1 MDTGVRL
8 AAGSAAARPET
19 KLALEFHPF
28 ARYHY
33 LGLYSREDRRMKRL
47 LPIAIVACAAIAFSD
62 KQGCAQ
68 IPVGGPGGSPQ
79 YRPAYS
85 PYLNML
91 RQGGSP
97 TQNYF
102 GLVRPELSFNDSV
115 FGLQQQVGGNQQ
127 SINQLQA
134 NAVTTGH
141 PAIFMNTFGYFQSAQ
156 GGGGAGGG
164 GQGAGGA
171 GGFGGAASFGQGL
184 GGGAGGGQMPGVA
197 R

>member
-1 MDTGVRL
+1 
-8 AAGSAAARPET
+8 
-19 KLALEFHPF
+19 
-28 ARYHY
+28 
-33 LGLYSREDRRMKRL
+33 MKRL
-47 LPIAIVACAAIAFSD
+47 LPIAMVACIVVAFSE
-62 KQGCAQ
+62 KQACAQ
-68 IPVGGPGGSPQ
+68 IPVGGPGGAPQ

-91 RQGGSP
+91 RQGGTS

-134 NAVTTGH
+134 SSVTTGH
-141 PAIFMNTFGYFQSAQ
+141 PAIFMNTFGYFQSARGGGTGGGQ
-156 GGGGAGGG
+156 GGGGTAGFGGGGAAGFGQGVGGGAGG
-164 GQGAGGA
+164 Q
-171 GGFGGAASFGQGL
+171 L
-184 GGGAGGGQMPGVA
+184 PGVS